1 MIARCKPTFDRPSR
15 FPHRLAL
22 PGRVRRRPGKTI
34 RPRAD
39 EALPRLSPV
48 SAPERL
54 EDYIPLLLVA
64 IAIAVALVLWRLRV
78 QYVRRAA
85 RRRAAGY
92 RLMDCLKA
100 YTAWIDWHRD
110 EPLLHRDPESL
121 SIPAALAQA
130 VQIKDEHFPEL
141 SKLMLQL
148 LQTHRQLM
156 EYLWEE
162 NILRMTHAGH
172 QRPYYADPRY
182 HQLRDTQDAALDS
195 LFLRCRELI
204 GDANSEWR
212 HTRSDFSFSS
222 ETGMS
227 TPANG

>member
-1 MIARCKPTFDRPSR
+1 MPFPGIPSV
-15 FPHRLAL
+15 PA
-22 PGRVRRRPGKTI
+22 
-34 RPRAD
+34 A
-39 EALPRLSPV
+39 
-48 SAPERL
+48 ERL
-54 EDYIPLLLVA
+54 EDYVPLLLVLL
-64 IAIAVALVLWRLRV
+64 AIAVGLALWRVRV
-78 QYVRRAA
+78 RFARRAA

-121 SIPAALAQA
+121 SVPAAMAQA

-141 SKLMLQL
+141 SRLMLEL
-148 LQTHRQLM
+148 LHTHRQLM

-204 GDANSEWR
+204 GDANTEWR

-222 ETGMS
+222 ESGMS